1 MQIMYL
7 IDQIEDIIESGTGVP
22 FSSKVLVDAEEI
34 LSLIQD
40 IRVNLP
46 DEIKQAQWIKEERK
60 KILFEAQKEA
70 EAITK
75 EAEDYIKK
83 MVDENEITKNA
94 YLQAEEILKRAQE
107 NAREIRLGT
116 NEYADS
122 ILYKLQ
128 KQLSEL
134 QNTIENNR
142 KELKG
147 IKKS

>member
-60 KILFEAQKEA
+60 KILIEAQKEA

>member
-1 MQIMYL
+1 MI
-7 IDQIEDIIESGTGVP
+7 
-22 FSSKVLVDAEEI
+22 
-34 LSLIQD
+34 
-40 IRVNLP
+40 
-46 DEIKQAQWIKEERK
+46 
-60 KILFEAQKEA
+60 EAQKEA

>member
-1 MQIMYL
+1 MI
-7 IDQIEDIIESGTGVP
+7 
-22 FSSKVLVDAEEI
+22 
-34 LSLIQD
+34 
-40 IRVNLP
+40 
-46 DEIKQAQWIKEERK
+46 
-60 KILFEAQKEA
+60 EAQKEA
-70 EAITK
+70 EAIAK

>member
-46 DEIKQAQWIKEERK
+46 DEIKQAQCIKEERK
-60 KILFEAQKEA
+60 KILIEAQKEA
-70 EAITK
+70 EAIAK

>member
-1 MQIMYL
+1 MYL

-60 KILFEAQKEA
+60 KILIEAQKEA

>member
-60 KILFEAQKEA
+60 KILIEAQKEA
-70 EAITK
+70 EAIAK

>member
-1 MQIMYL
+1 MYL

-60 KILFEAQKEA
+60 KILIEAQKEA
-70 EAITK
+70 EAIAK

>member
-60 KILFEAQKEA
+60 KILIEAQKEA
-70 EAITK
+70 EAIAK

-116 NEYADS
+116 NEYADN